1 MVQLELLRLGHQRDG
16 LHGDGR
22 RHGLHGPREARL
34 RVHQRRCGALV
45 SPPAAPWVGALTL
58 LSSRLAAADAGYLT
72 HERDSSGKL
81 VVDSERF
88 PSGMR
93 KLADHVHSRG
103 LKLGVCASPTGPA
116 ALSGRSDSRASACV
130 ADTDLTN
137 RSCGRGPGSFGHYTI
152 DAQTIAHDWDADYLK
167 VRPHPLLPEECLRSL
182 LSVVLAECHHQGPA
196 ASTLTRAARRL
207 TTAAT
212 PSRATPTRSTPAS
225 PRCAT
230 PSTPPARP
238 STTRSARTPRL
249 RRSAPACRITGR
261 QCIRRR
267 QNGRRSSVTPWP
279 TRCWWSTRTALTCGT
294 RTRRQAATAAR
305 CPSRERHQ
313 SRPVASKS

>member
-1 MVQLELLRLGHQRDG
+1 MVSTGLAKLGYEYINVGAGPSSRPLLRLGVVDVCLSHAAVVSRC
-16 LHGDGR
+16 GR
-22 RHGLHGPREARL
+22 RRLPDARARQQWQAGGGL
-34 RVHQRRCGALV
+34 GAL
-45 SPPAAPWVGALTL
+45 PLRHAQVGRPRPLPRPQARRLCVPHLPCL
-58 LSSRLAAADAGYLT
+58 LLRPEQGEL
-72 HERDSSGKL
+72 HER
-81 VVDSERF
+81 
-88 PSGMR
+88 
-93 KLADHVHSRG
+93 
-103 LKLGVCASPTGPA
+103 
-116 ALSGRSDSRASACV
+116 V

-167 VRPHPLLPEECLRSL
+167 VRPHPLLPKECLRSL
-182 LSVVLAECHHQGPA
+182 LSVVLAECHHPA
-196 ASTLTRAARRL
+196 ASTLTRAAGRL

-238 STTRSARTPRL
+238 STTRSARIPRL

-267 QNGRRSSVTPWP
+267 QNGRRSSATPWP

-313 SRPVASKS
+313 SRPVGSKS